1 MKRTVY
7 QGVKFGA
14 ADISIDGE
22 KGKLLQFFDEKANE
36 YIEFPMSA
44 EEAKQIASLLIGGGN
59 IVLPTPEDKKAYGD
73 EA

>member
-22 KGKLLQFFDEKANE
+22 QGKLLQFFDEKANE

-44 EEAKQIASLLIGGGN
+44 EEAKQIASLLSGGN

>member
-7 QGVKFGA
+7 QGVKFGTGE
-14 ADISIDGE
+14 ITIDGE
-22 KGKLLQFFDEKANE
+22 QGKLLQFFDEKANE

-44 EEAKQIASLLIGGGN
+44 EEAKQIASLLTSGN
-59 IVLPTPEDKKAYGD
+59 VVLPTLEDKKAYGD